1 LAAPFHSL
9 RDVVDDDDDG
19 LPRRIVSPLLI
30 HRLRWWTVAS
40 SPGRQR
46 LKDGP
51 SSHT

>member
-30 HRLRWWTVAS
+30 HRLR
-40 SPGRQR
+40 
-46 LKDGP
+46 
-51 SSHT
+51 